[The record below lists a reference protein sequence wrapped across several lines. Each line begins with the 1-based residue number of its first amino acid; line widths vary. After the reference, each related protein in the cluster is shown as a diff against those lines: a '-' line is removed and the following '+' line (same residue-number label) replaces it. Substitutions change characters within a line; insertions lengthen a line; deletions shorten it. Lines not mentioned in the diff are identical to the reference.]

1 MMYGI
6 GGFQGSS
13 KEDMN
18 LLYSSSFKY
27 SDGELRK
34 SQEFMDLNPYHHHQ
48 QQQQIQQ
55 NSGLM
60 RYRSAPSSIL
70 ESLVNGTSGHD
81 GGGIESGDYRY
92 LRSSS
97 PEMDTML
104 ARFMSSCNGSGDPS
118 SQNLQE
124 FGERPAIKQEGGDSE
139 MVYQGLPG
147 HNLVTDNSVSVGN
160 SMDSAFNVMSSM
172 ALEKSMQATKM
183 STANGSNLARQ
194 NSSPA
199 GLFSDLGVDNAI
211 KHVVVSSWIR
221 STFFGRKVDGI
232 SRVLLYTRLTFEMFP
247 ISFLL
252 IESLMLSVKETENRE
267 EFWNEIGFVVMR
279 EGGSFRA
286 GNGTNG
292 EASPTNKL
300 RRHVSFSSG
309 QRMLPQIA
317 EIGEECIGGRS
328 PEGDVSEARYMSRF
342 SSDSW
347 DGASLSGLKRQRDND
362 GNMFSGLN
370 TLDNQDGN
378 SGNRVTGLTH
388 HLSLPKTVSE
398 MATIEKFL
406 DFQGNSVPC
415 KIRAKRGFATH
426 PRSIAERV
434 RRTRI
439 SERMRK
445 LQELFPNMDK
455 QTNTADMLDLAVE
468 HIKDLQK
475 QVKTLTDTKA
485 KCTCSSKQKQYS
497 SPSA

>member
-1 MMYGI
+1 
-6 GGFQGSS
+6 
-13 KEDMN
+13 MN

-34 SQEFMDLNPYHHHQ
+34 SQEFMDLNPYHYHQ

-70 ESLVNGTSGHD
+70 ESLVNVTSGHD

-104 ARFMSSCNGSGDPS
+104 ARFMSSCNGSGDSS

-139 MVYQGLPG
+139 MVYQSLPG

-172 ALEKSMQATKM
+172 ALENSMQATKM

-199 GLFSDLGVDNAI
+199 GLFSDLGVDN
-211 KHVVVSSWIR
+211 
-221 STFFGRKVDGI
+221 
-232 SRVLLYTRLTFEMFP
+232 
-247 ISFLL
+247 
-252 IESLMLSVKETENRE
+252 
-267 EFWNEIGFVVMR
+267 GFVVMR

-300 RRHVSFSSG
+300 RRHVNFSSG

-342 SSDSW
+342 TSDSW

-388 HLSLPKTVSE
+388 HLSLPKTLSE
-398 MATIEKFL
+398 TATIEKFL